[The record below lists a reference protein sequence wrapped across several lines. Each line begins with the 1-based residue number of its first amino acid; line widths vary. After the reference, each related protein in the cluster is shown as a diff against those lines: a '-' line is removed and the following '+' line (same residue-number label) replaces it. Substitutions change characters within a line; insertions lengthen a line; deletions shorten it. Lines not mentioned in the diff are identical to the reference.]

1 VVEIK
6 MEHKK
11 NTFEQWK
18 KVMFDPISFYAK
30 LDSKGQY
37 KEACKYFLK
46 VQGVIIA
53 LIMLL
58 FVWVMVL
65 SGTGNSLGTLNV
77 SQTVQ
82 VLIFIGG
89 AIIIFPIL
97 LLFAWGMLW
106 LNAGIMHLFVLLFGG
121 KKAYSET
128 FKVYAYSISPNVFS
142 AIPFVNWFSGI
153 YMIILQI
160 VGIKIRHKLSWAKSM
175 AIVIVPLVII
185 ISIVFM
191 LYLKYMLPLMLAS
204 GVL

>member
-1 VVEIK
+1 MVP
-6 MEHKK
+6 KK
-11 NTFEQWK
+11 NTFKQWK
-18 KVMFDPISFYAK
+18 EVMFDPLVLYAK
-30 LDSKGQY
+30 LNPK
-37 KEACKYFLK
+37 KEYRTASVYFLK

-58 FVWVMVL
+58 FVWMMVL
-65 SGTGNSLGTLNV
+65 SGIDNALGTLNV

-89 AIIIFPIL
+89 AIIAFPIL

-106 LNAGIMHLFVLLFGG
+106 LNAGIMHLFVLFFGG
-121 KKAYSET
+121 KQGYVET

-142 AIPFVNWFSGI
+142 ALPFVNWFSGI
-153 YMIILQI
+153 YMIILQVI
-160 VGIKIRHKLSWAKSM
+160 GIKVRHKLSWAKSM
-175 AIVIVPLVII
+175 AIVIVPLVLI
-185 ISIVFM
+185 ISVVFM